1 MKEFET
7 AEFINIVK
15 NYKKTVKYNTSD
27 AQVKYMF
34 AQLVKDNGFKCADVL
49 CFMYEV
55 WEKTYPAFVRNFNGR
70 KWDTIF
76 NHYLKEAEMAYDW
89 ELAKKYKSTLESV
102 SSKGKE
108 REEELK
114 TKFFSLINEVGLDPA
129 LMEMDMSIDL
139 WGWMRTLDLVL
150 SLAAKEDKSVEEAS
164 AIHEGEDNDT
174 IDTSATGVGHVEEIY
189 PEGVMKS
196 SETAEDKKIKK
207 TRARVKYVEIQQYSL
222 DGALI
227 GRFKNIAEASKSGNF
242 NHASISKCV
251 SGKYKMAEGY
261 KWVGVKEQSSAN
273 AA

>member
-1 MKEFET
+1 MEKT
-7 AEFINIVK
+7 KIAEFVNIVK

-27 AQVKYMF
+27 AQVKYML
-34 AQLVKDNGFKCADVL
+34 AQLVKDNGFDCADVL
-49 CFMYEV
+49 CFIYEA

-76 NHYLKEAEMAYDW
+76 NHYLKEAETAYDW
-89 ELAKKYKSTLESV
+89 ELAKRYKSTLESV
-102 SSKGKE
+102 SSQGKA

-114 TKFFSLINEVGLDPA
+114 TKFFNLISEMGLDPV

-150 SLAAKEDKSVEEAS
+150 SLAEKEDKSVEEISTVEKKDDTA
-164 AIHEGEDNDT
+164 T
-174 IDTSATGVGHVEEIY
+174 IDTSATGVGHVEEMV
-189 PEGVMKS
+189 EKEKV
-196 SETAEDKKIKK
+196 KK
-207 TRARVKYVEIQQYSL
+207 TRTRVKYIEIQQYSL

-227 GRFKNIAEASKSGNF
+227 GRFKNISEASKSGNY

-251 SGKYKMAEGY
+251 AGKYKTAEGFR
-261 KWVGVKEQSSAN
+261 WVGLTESGSDITD